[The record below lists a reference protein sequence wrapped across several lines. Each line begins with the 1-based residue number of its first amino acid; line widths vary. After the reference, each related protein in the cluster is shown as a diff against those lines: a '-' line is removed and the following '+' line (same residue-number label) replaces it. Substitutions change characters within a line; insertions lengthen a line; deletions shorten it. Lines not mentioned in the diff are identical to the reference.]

1 MVFSKM
7 DYDLSKTL
15 IRGVLRTGMKFP
27 GQFRLP
33 VSAVRRGM
41 SFLATL
47 SDPVAD
53 KHVEKVQ
60 LNKIP
65 AERHGGQQ
73 DTAILYLHGGIF
85 VAGSAKT
92 HRKIGQALATE
103 LASSVYV
110 LDYRL
115 APEHPYPAAVD
126 DAEQAWFALRAQGYA
141 ADQIVIAGDSA
152 GGGLTLALAT
162 RLRDTHPEG
171 HAAALVLISPFADL
185 TVSSDSMHSLARR
198 DPMLSRRV
206 LARGGDLYR
215 GELSRDD
222 PRVSPIF
229 ADLHHLPPILIQV
242 GSEEVLLDDALRIES
257 RVRAAHGEVECQVW
271 PDLWHDFQLFQGQI
285 PEAAQAI
292 AEIRR
297 FLDDDEA

>member
-1 MVFSKM
+1 M
-7 DYDLSKTL
+7 DYDLSRTL
-15 IRGVLRTGMKFP
+15 IRGVLRVSMKLP

-41 SFLATL
+41 SLLATL

-53 KHVEKVQ
+53 KHVDKVT
-60 LNKIP
+60 LNGIP
-65 AERHGGQQ
+65 AERHGGTQ
-73 DTAILYLHGGIF
+73 DTAVLYLHGGVF

-92 HRKIGQALATE
+92 HRKIGQALAHE
-103 LASSVYV
+103 LASSVYI

-126 DAEQAWFALRAQGYA
+126 DAEQAWHALRALGHD

-152 GGGLTLALAT
+152 GGALALALAI
-162 RLRDTHPEG
+162 RLRDHNEKEL
-171 HAAALVLISPFADL
+171 AAALVLISPFVDM

-198 DPMLSRRV
+198 DPMLGRRV

-222 PRVSPIF
+222 PRISPVF
-229 ADLHHLPPILIQV
+229 ADLHNLPPILIQV

-257 RVRAAHGEVECQVW
+257 RVRAASGEVECQVW
-271 PDLWHDFQLFQGQI
+271 PGMWHDFQLFQGQI

-292 AEIRR
+292 MEIRR